1 MDPVLGTFFE
11 ENLECLGMD
20 SRWIIYGSMGGIK
33 IKEAN
38 FTKLLSRR
46 GRILTSTLRNRTDEY
61 KTDLIIDMERDLMEG
76 FLNGNLKPII
86 DKSFP
91 MSQAVYALNYMQ
103 DNLNI
108 GKIVLVNDFW
118 ILFIFYFFIDRAI

>member
-61 KTDLIIDMERDLMEG
+61 KTDLIRDMERDLMKG

-91 MSQAVYALNYMQ
+91 LSQAVYALNYMQ

-118 ILFIFYFFIDRAI
+118 ILFIFKIC

>member
-1 MDPVLGTFFE
+1 MDPVLRTFFE

-61 KTDLIIDMERDLMEG
+61 KTDLIRDMERDLMKG

-91 MSQAVYALNYMQ
+91 LSQAVYALNYMQ

-108 GKIVLVNDFW
+108 GKIVLVNDF
-118 ILFIFYFFIDRAI
+118 